1 MKDLIDSKSDDE
13 LYQSIIAESAK
24 ASAELRSATSDIEK
38 ASNRIKFV
46 LMLAHKLKDRKK
58 D

>member
-1 MKDLIDSKSDDE
+1 MKDLIDNKTDEE

-24 ASAELRSATSDIEK
+24 ATAEMRSALNDIEK
-38 ASNRIKFV
+38 STNRIKFI
-46 LMLAHKLKDRKK
+46 LMLAHKLIDRKK

>member
-1 MKDLIDSKSDDE
+1 MKNLIDEKTDLE

-24 ASAELRSATSDIEK
+24 ASAELRSANNDIEK
-38 ASNRIKFV
+38 ASNRIKFI
-46 LMLAHKLKDRKK
+46 LMLAHKLIDRKK

>member
-1 MKDLIDSKSDDE
+1 MKDLIDSKTDEE

-24 ASAELRSATSDIEK
+24 ASAELRSATHDIEK
-38 ASNRIKFV
+38 ASNRIKFI